1 LLVKLVDEAGKTLA
15 QDAKS
20 FLAVKELDTV
30 VVQGRIHREG
40 DSLSVL
46 ASGVFVKKK

>member
-1 LLVKLVDEAGKTLA
+1 MKLVDNAGKTLA

-20 FLAVKELDTV
+20 LLALAELNTV

-40 DSLSVL
+40 DRLAVI